1 MVKSVEFFF
10 FPVACHS
17 RISTIGD
24 DFARKELEK
33 AIDLLEQ
40 DTPYRFRLVTPPAGY
55 GPPGCI

>member
-1 MVKSVEFFF
+1 VEFFF
-10 FPVACHS
+10 PWPVT

-55 GPPGCI
+55 GPPG